1 MNYRNKIRFFWIALI
16 LIGLIFF
23 IKHPF
28 ETIDIKEEVTTEEK
42 TDYSDAKNKIL
53 VITDGA
59 LAFSDKNSYKAK
71 LESDGYVCEEFYED
85 LIGTDEAYSVLN
97 TIDTKSYNTYIINL
111 GYGDFIK
118 KNEIYDNKTDKI
130 SLSEYTDIIIEHIQD
145 NKEAKI
151 IFVSEPTYNNSED
164 KNSIGY
170 NYFDYLDAQKFII
183 SHYDNIK
190 LIELT
195 DIKENIK
202 KNNTLQITNQ
212 DDLYDKIIDSLK

>member
-28 ETIDIKEEVTTEEK
+28 ETIDVKEEVTTEEE

-130 SLSEYTDIIIEHIQD
+130 SLSEYTDMIIEHIQD

-212 DDLYDKIIDSLK
+212 DDLYDKIIDGLK